1 MDVVKPF
8 DFINSINFTKKNMMR
23 GTENDDLAEKSYVP
37 YITNRTLSYFTD
49 TLLYANEMNR
59 FASTL
64 DSKLQYEFLLNS
76 IRPKKRFA
84 KWSKP
89 EQDNDLE
96 VIREFYNFSIPKARQ
111 ALSCL
116 TNEQIQAI
124 KNTMAQG
131 VTDNEYNQ

>member
-1 MDVVKPF
+1 MDVMKPF

-96 VIREFYNFSIPKARQ
+96 VIREFYNYSIPKARQ

-116 TNEQIQAI
+116 TNEQVRAI

-131 VTDNEYNQ
+131 ITDNESNN

>member
-1 MDVVKPF
+1 MDGMKPF

>member
-1 MDVVKPF
+1 
-8 DFINSINFTKKNMMR
+8 
-23 GTENDDLAEKSYVP
+23 
-37 YITNRTLSYFTD
+37 
-49 TLLYANEMNR
+49 MNR
-59 FASTL
+59 YSTSL
-64 DSKLQYEFLLNS
+64 DNKLQYEFLLNS

-96 VIREFYNFSIPKARQ
+96 VIREFYNYSIPKARQ

-124 KNTMAQG
+124 KITMAQG
-131 VTDNEYNQ
+131 VTDNEHN